1 MNINIIPRQEFID
14 RCPFDVNPSTSF
26 LAVTDTENYGN
37 RFYVTTA
44 DAGQLIS
51 RTDFSIK
58 YIDSML
64 QRLEQSENAGSLPN
78 FAGAGQRGFLFQA
91 EDCPD
96 NFTSVSWESRRDWT
110 AVTLVP
116 DLYYFLEDGYSHFMP
131 EACPAWSERSP
142 TLVWRGATTGF
153 ITLFPDRID
162 DLPRYQL
169 VRAAKALGQAADVG
183 FYNIV
188 QAVSPE
194 AHETIHQRFA
204 AEGAIKPFVPFET
217 MAAHKFIA
225 DVDGNANSWN
235 FFKKLRLGCCV
246 LKLDGPW
253 RQWFSH
259 RLIEW
264 LHYVPVASDASDL
277 GDKLDWCLSHE
288 DAARQIAEN
297 GRQFALEMDFEAEM
311 RTAARAAM
319 AASSPID
326 PASGWI
332 TG

>member
-1 MNINIIPRQEFID
+1 MDINIVSRQEFMD
-14 RCPFDVNPSTSF
+14 RCPLNANPVTSF
-26 LAVTDTENYGN
+26 LAVTDTENYGH
-37 RFYVTTA
+37 RFYIATA
-44 DAGQLIS
+44 DSGQLNT

-58 YIDSML
+58 YVDSLL
-64 QRLEQSENAGSLPN
+64 QRLEQPENASSLPN
-78 FAGAGQRGFLFQA
+78 FAGFSQRGFLFQA

-96 NFTSVSWESRRDWT
+96 NFASVSWERRRDWT
-110 AVTLVP
+110 AITLVP
-116 DLYYFLEDGYSHFMP
+116 DLYYFLEGGYTHFMP
-131 EACPAWSERSP
+131 EACPAWSERSS
-142 TLVWRGATTGF
+142 TLIWRGATTGF
-153 ITLFPDRID
+153 ITLTPDRID

-169 VRAAKALGQAADVG
+169 VRAARALGETADAG
-183 FYNIV
+183 FSDIV

-194 AHETIHQRFA
+194 AHETIRQRFM
-204 AEGAIKPFVPFET
+204 AEGAIKPFIPFET

-235 FFKKLRLGCCV
+235 FFKKLRLGGCV

-253 RQWFSH
+253 RQWFSQ

-277 GDKLDWCLSHE
+277 ADKLDWCRSH
-288 DAARQIAEN
+288 DNAAREIAEN

-326 PASGWI
+326 PVSGWI